1 MESSFNLTIPRLER
15 PISEALSGVPRAFKD
30 QARKGFVVLAEV
42 GPNHYAE
49 VLRAVVTTLESPKG
63 AP

>member
-1 MESSFNLTIPRLER
+1 LER